1 MFFSKFKSRLSKRVI
16 QVLALTILAS
26 VFTPIGAHAVS
37 VLSVCATGCAHT
49 TIQGAINAA
58 SSGDTINV
66 SAGTYVENVNVNKA
80 VAIIGAGAAATSIVA
95 TTGNSN
101 PLTFSTNG
109 ATLSGFTITHAYTPI
124 EISTWTFNNNGV
136 IFNMGTSGNTLSNN
150 SITLNRNAIYLHT
163 ASAKIFN
170 NIITNNRS
178 GINLTNNVSGTEI
191 TNNTISLNWTLGVV
205 FYATA
210 ATDFSSVLVT
220 GNTFNQNWYSEILI
234 KDASTSS
241 GTLNLFSNTFTD
253 TPVSYTT
260 ANASISSL
268 SEPAFLVQNPLSPVA
283 PATMP
288 TQDIPTLRIYNSGSV
303 ILNYPNKS
311 LKVGTNKP
319 YATIQ
324 SAINDASSGDKIVV
338 DAGTYIENVN
348 VDKAVT
354 IIGAGAAAT
363 SIVATTGNS
372 DPLTFST
379 NGATVSGFTITHAY
393 TVSELSTG
401 NWTLSS
407 NNGISNTGVL
417 FNPGTTGNT
426 LSNNTITLNR
436 NGIAIV
442 GAEAKIQGNTITNNR
457 TGINVSSKI
466 DGTEISNNAISNNWT
481 LGIVYSI
488 AGSGATNFS
497 TVRVT
502 GNTFNQ
508 NWYSEILIKDAVT
521 SAFTGTGTLDVSSN
535 TFTET
540 PVTNSISAD
549 PSLNEPLFKD
559 QQPVSLGG
567 SAVKPSTDLP
577 TLRIYNSGSVRINY
591 TDPSIA
597 IAAAAA
603 AEAARVAAE
612 GAARVAAEGAA
623 RVAAEEAARIA
634 VANSLIAEAAR
645 IASILSIKESTSDIR
660 DASVVSSDAIVIANL
675 LAQAGDQKG
684 GVSKLVTDKALVVAQ
699 KKINEDIAQVTLAL
713 KLIADAAALAKV
725 NFVPGTA
732 AAAIAAKLI
741 TDQATLVAAAYL
753 VHDKALTAAAA
764 KLIADD
770 ASGLKAAKELI
781 DKAFLLAALNYVDS
795 SAGASAAKIISDK
808 ALVVAAAKVLADKAL
823 ADTAAKLLSAKALST
838 SASAIDPNSPAT
850 DSAAAAVLNE
860 AQAIEAAKAIL
871 GNADSLD
878 AALAI
883 LVEAIAVENARA
895 LANKKV
901 ISRVFFETKSSKLD
915 AAAKKVLTKFATLLK
930 SQKSVAITLTG
941 YADASVSKADKGL
954 SLRRASVVAA
964 YLNSLRLSVS
974 VRTVGSGATAALIG
988 KPGST
993 SSRVDLTIQS

>member
-66 SAGTYVENVNVNKA
+66 SAGTYVENVNVN
-80 VAIIGAGAAATSIVA
+80 
-95 TTGNSN
+95 
-101 PLTFSTNG
+101 
-109 ATLSGFTITHAYTPI
+109 
-124 EISTWTFNNNGV
+124 
-136 IFNMGTSGNTLSNN
+136 
-150 SITLNRNAIYLHT
+150 
-163 ASAKIFN
+163 
-170 NIITNNRS
+170 
-178 GINLTNNVSGTEI
+178 
-191 TNNTISLNWTLGVV
+191 
-205 FYATA
+205 
-210 ATDFSSVLVT
+210 
-220 GNTFNQNWYSEILI
+220 
-234 KDASTSS
+234 
-241 GTLNLFSNTFTD
+241 
-253 TPVSYTT
+253 
-260 ANASISSL
+260 
-268 SEPAFLVQNPLSPVA
+268 
-283 PATMP
+283 
-288 TQDIPTLRIYNSGSV
+288 
-303 ILNYPNKS
+303 
-311 LKVGTNKP
+311 
-319 YATIQ
+319 
-324 SAINDASSGDKIVV
+324 
-338 DAGTYIENVN
+338 
-348 VDKAVT
+348 KAVT

-603 AEAARVAAE
+603 AAAAEAARVAAE
-612 GAARVAAEGAA
+612 GAARVAAEGAARVAVEAA

-675 LAQAGDQKG
+675 LAQAGDQKD